1 MAIGRETNRQPID
14 DAYGEFSDTT
24 TTTVKLIKE
33 PPFFRRRP
41 SEIIG
46 VTCAD
51 LQDEP
56 CSDCDGITCVVSFI
70 SSCK

>member
-1 MAIGRETNRQPID
+1 MKDRQPID
-14 DAYGEFSDTT
+14 DAYGEFSDTAT
-24 TTTVKLIKE
+24 TAASLVKE

-41 SEIIG
+41 SGIIG

-51 LQDEP
+51 LQDKP
-56 CSDCDGITCVVSFI
+56 CDDCNGINCVLLFI